1 MRHFKRRF
9 DADKITIYPLGDWH
23 YGSPQCNEVFISKT
37 INEIEQTKGAYAVL
51 MGDLIENAIL
61 GSRSDVYKQL
71 VSPEDQIEHVIELL
85 TPIKGKILFAIAGN
99 HEQRTMRVVGLNP
112 EQIICSRLMIPY
124 KGFSCGA
131 WFKLEKVK
139 YGVFTCYFHHN
150 WGGGYTPGGKVNRSR
165 HLRDIFPSVDA
176 TFSAHLHTTGR
187 TPARVFDVRADR
199 IVEQVGY
206 DYITGA
212 ALEYSN
218 SYAEE
223 RAKPAAVT
231 EFIKVT
237 FIGGNSG
244 VKDTRRQEYEVIVP

>member
-1 MRHFKRRF
+1 MKHFIKRF
-9 DADKITIYPLGDWH
+9 DASRISIIPLGDFH
-23 YGSPQCNEVFISKT
+23 YGSPQCNEPFILKT
-37 INEIEQTKGAYAVL
+37 IDEIKHTDGAYVVL
-51 MGDLIENAIL
+51 MSDLIENAIV
-61 GSRSDVYKQL
+61 GSRSDIYKQL
-71 VSPEDQIEHVIELL
+71 VPPEAQIEWVIKTLL
-85 TPIKGKILFAIAGN
+85 PIKDKLLFAIAGN

-131 WFKLEKVK
+131 WFKLEKAK

-187 TPARVFDVRADR
+187 TPSRVFDVGTDR
-199 IVEQVGY
+199 IVEKIGY
-206 DYITGA
+206 DYITGS
-212 ALEYSN
+212 ALEYSD

-237 FIGGNSG
+237 FVGGSSG
-244 VKDTRRQEYEVIVP
+244 SSDGRRQEYEVISP